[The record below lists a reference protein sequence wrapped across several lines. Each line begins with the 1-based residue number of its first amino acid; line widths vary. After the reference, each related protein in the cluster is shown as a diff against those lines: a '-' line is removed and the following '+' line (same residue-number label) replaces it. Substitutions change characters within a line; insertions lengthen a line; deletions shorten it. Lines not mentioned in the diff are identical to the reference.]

1 MVYGEGETLERMR
14 RSGNKN
20 VFGRDIFPEE
30 DEEEVE
36 AGDCDDGDDDGE

>member
-20 VFGRDIFPEE
+20 VFGNDIFPED
-30 DEEEVE
+30 DEEEEV
-36 AGDCDDGDDDGE
+36 DDGDDGDDGEE